1 MSNRGYKG
9 SFIDKHMQ
17 RGLMLSMAESSSL
30 KNVSGIELLV
40 EGLPTLRVRTA
51 LEHAQAHRR
60 KAPASPGSCSEIG
73 GIR

>member
-1 MSNRGYKG
+1 MYLEVILG
-9 SFIDKHMQ
+9 SSAAP
-17 RGLMLSMAESSSL
+17 LMRRVPGGSSL
-30 KNVSGIELLV
+30 IPFLV

-51 LEHAQAHRR
+51 LEHAQAHWR